1 MAMLVSGV
9 NAFDPACAPFAFRIN
24 ATIDAYVSAER
35 LFGFSGGIDVRMRV
49 NNSWVV

>member
-1 MAMLVSGV
+1 MGTLVALV
-9 NAFDPACAPFAFRIN
+9 NALEPACAPFAFSRN

-35 LFGFSGGIDVRMRV
+35 PFGFSGGIDVRMRV